1 MKQKGFTLIELLAVI
16 VILAI
21 IALIATPLIL
31 KYIET
36 ARKDTFKN
44 TIESIERVAELKVM
58 DMQTKGNVNYPLELD
73 VKDLDLKNKEKL
85 NGTVTIEKDANNK
98 YTYTYD
104 ITDNEY
110 KIYGTKESEVYKLDK
125 TVKLK
130 LKTANGVIDDENNL
144 VYSFYD
150 ESDDS
155 LGYEEIAFDDYFEA
169 ENGTLEFQ
177 KNDFYNLDSTGSKI
191 ILKDKNDKI
200 VKVYTVVI
208 FGDIDGTGWVDGTDI
223 SFIDLY
229 LNRKVSFNN
238 AELKA
243 ADLNGDGVINKDDM
257 NIIDN
262 YAGWVCSYNQ
272 ITNICEEY

>member
-1 MKQKGFTLIELLAVI
+1 MKKKGFTLIELLAVI

-21 IALIATPLIL
+21 IALIAIPLVL

-44 TIESIERVAELKVM
+44 TIESIERATELKVM
-58 DMQTKGNVNYPLELD
+58 DMQKEGNIQYPLELD

-85 NGTVTIEKDANNK
+85 NGKVIIDKNANNE
-98 YTYTYD
+98 TIYTYD

-130 LKTANGVIDDENNL
+130 LKTANGIIDDENNF

-150 ESDDS
+150 EGSEDRTS
-155 LGYEEIAFDDYFEA
+155 YQEINISAYFEA
-169 ENGTLEFQ
+169 ENGTLEFE
-177 KNDFYNLDSTGSKI
+177 KNKLGNDSTGAKVT
-191 ILKDKNDKI
+191 LKDKDNNIIKE
-200 VKVYTVVI
+200 YTVVI
-208 FGDIDGTGWVDGTDI
+208 FGDVNGDGIIDGMDASCIYIHIHQGYV
-223 SFIDLY
+223 
-229 LNRKVSFNN
+229 LNK
-238 AELKA
+238 AEKKA
-243 ADLNGDGVINKDDM
+243 ADVNNDGFITDDDVS
-257 NIIDN
+257 IPEQHDS
-262 YAGWVCSYNQ
+262 WECHYNQ